1 MPEPATERDERDRPL
16 TREELAPYN
25 ARRLTPEQ
33 HAARLRAHPRDGLP
47 VVERREDLPA
57 GMSFEEARAFW
68 DTHRPGE
75 GLVGPP
81 PGRASRRKAATAIGL
96 RLEADTVHRLRR
108 LAEKKGT
115 KYQTLLKQFVVERL
129 YEEEKREGLV
139 AAPE

>member
-1 MPEPATERDERDRPL
+1 MAEGRESPSFRAGEDVNEPATERDERDRPL

-25 ARRLTPEQ
+25 ARRLTPAQ

-81 PGRASRRKAATAIGL
+81 RAARAGARRPRRSGCAWRPTRCTGCGAWPRRRGRSTR
-96 RLEADTVHRLRR
+96 
-108 LAEKKGT
+108 
-115 KYQTLLKQFVVERL
+115 
-129 YEEEKREGLV
+129 
-139 AAPE
+139 PC